1 MDNFFDAL
9 SLFLEEL
16 PRSGPQRAE
25 GTAQG
30 TAEGTEGTEDTEDI
44 ECIER
49 IECIEYTGWLVGC
62 LLA

>member
-1 MDNFFDAL
+1 MDNFFDVL

-25 GTAQG
+25 GTA
-30 TAEGTEGTEDTEDI
+30 EGTVEGTEDTEGI

-49 IECIEYTGWLVGC
+49 IECIEYTGWLVGW
-62 LLA
+62 LFA

>member
-25 GTAQG
+25 GTA
-30 TAEGTEGTEDTEDI
+30 EGTVEGTEDTEGI
-44 ECIER
+44 EGIER
-49 IECIEYTGWLVGC
+49 IECIEYTGWLVGW

>member
-25 GTAQG
+25 GTA
-30 TAEGTEGTEDTEDI
+30 EGTVEGTEDTEG
-44 ECIER
+44 

>member
-25 GTAQG
+25 GTA
-30 TAEGTEGTEDTEDI
+30 EGTVEGTEDTEGI

-49 IECIEYTGWLVGC
+49 IECIEYTGWLVGW